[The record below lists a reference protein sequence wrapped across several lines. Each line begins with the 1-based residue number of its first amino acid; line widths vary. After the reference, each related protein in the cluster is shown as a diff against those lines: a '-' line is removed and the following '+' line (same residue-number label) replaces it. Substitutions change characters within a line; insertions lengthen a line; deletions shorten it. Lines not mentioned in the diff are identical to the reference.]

1 LEQAQ
6 DIEASGMTPLDY
18 MIAVMDDS
26 DVDSQMR
33 LEAAEGLLLRFTPDW
48 AALSY
53 SDTQIRP

>member
-1 LEQAQ
+1 
-6 DIEASGMTPLDY
+6 MTPLDY